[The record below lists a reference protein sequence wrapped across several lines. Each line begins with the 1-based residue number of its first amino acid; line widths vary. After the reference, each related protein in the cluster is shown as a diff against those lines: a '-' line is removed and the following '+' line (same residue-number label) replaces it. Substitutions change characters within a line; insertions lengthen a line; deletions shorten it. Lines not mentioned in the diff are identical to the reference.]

1 MPVEGYVV
9 VQEGNLP
16 GGYATSLTHLY
27 QPLIGM
33 TAVMLY
39 QTLLHE
45 VNLQHDHQP
54 QTHHTLMNYMNIP
67 LDDIYRARMKLEGIG
82 LLNTYKQQTDKND
95 FYTYELA
102 NPFAPSDFFRDAML
116 TQLLYHHIGDV
127 KYTALKNHFTEK
139 SAIKHGNNITAS
151 FNDVFQTFQPHVQP
165 VESIEASHNENV
177 VHMDFTWIKQMLK
190 QRMIPDK
197 YILTFQSR
205 KLISQMMVLYDLA
218 EYEIEKALLWA
229 LTAENRLDADE
240 FKVACHDLFKAKHQQ
255 SVIKLTDKIVQP
267 AQEQSEKPET
277 KEEQLIQ
284 ELETM
289 SPKQLLEDLSSGNH
303 ASAQDM
309 KLISDVMT
317 TQGLPSPVMNVLIHY
332 VLLQSNMKLSKAY
345 LEKIAGHWSRSNL
358 QTAKEAMEFAKKEK
372 ASRQKEYP
380 KRKPYQRPASNE
392 VVPDWFKDRKKQQ
405 GATTQKKGNAKPEV
419 DEEKDKEEVLA
430 LLRKHSSNNKNNHLQ
445 G

>member
-33 TAVMLY
+33 TAITLY

-45 VNLQHDHQP
+45 VALQHDHQP

-67 LDDIYRARMKLEGIG
+67 LDDIYRARMRLEGIG
-82 LLNTYKQQTDKND
+82 LLNTFKQQTDKND
-95 FYTYELA
+95 VYTYELV
-102 NPFAPSDFFRDAML
+102 NPFAPSDFFKDAML
-116 TQLLYHHIGDV
+116 TQLLFHHIGDA
-127 KYTALKNHFTEK
+127 KYAALKNHFTEK
-139 SAIKHGNNITAS
+139 SVIKHGNNITAS
-151 FNDVFQTFQPHVQP
+151 FNDVFQTFQPYLQH

-177 VHMDFTWIKQMLK
+177 VQMDFTWIRQMLK

-197 YILTFQSR
+197 YILTFQNR

-240 FKVACHDLFKAKHQQ
+240 FKVACHDLFKTKHQH
-255 SVIKLTDKIVQP
+255 SIIKLSEKTAQP
-267 AQEQSEKPET
+267 VQEQFEKPAT

-284 ELETM
+284 ELETIT
-289 SPKQLLEDLSSGNH
+289 PKQLLEDLSSGNH
-303 ASAQDM
+303 ATAQDM

-372 ASRQKEYP
+372 ARRQQEYP
-380 KRKPYQRPASNE
+380 KRKSHHKPVSHE
-392 VVPDWFKDRKKQQ
+392 VVPDWFKERKKQQ
-405 GATTQKKGNAKPEV
+405 GKTQRKDDVQSEV
-419 DEEKDKEEVLA
+419 DKEKDKEKVLA
-430 LLRKHSSNNKNNHLQ
+430 LLRKHSNNNKNNHLQ